1 MTAGITRSRSSG
13 AFPVPRPGAADA
25 SGRNDYSRILGQRL
39 LQLAE
44 RVQRSPGNPDLRR
57 ALNDALHEARHNP
70 HAVVSGEAL
79 SRAMHALARSRGRT
93 HGPPTSVGAPLLRQ
107 IDPLSTR
114 NAYSQTVEARLRD
127 ALRVYGVAP
136 AADTRRRLNDV
147 LHEARHG
154 TAVVSLEALTL
165 AGRALARGA
174 PAVRPPVTQMADLS
188 SAPGGQGLG
197 NYVGIES
204 RVAGRRTLVQ
214 ARLRAHL
221 ELGPDAQWQIRRI
234 EAVGP
239 QVTQDGRVLSAR
251 DKVYV
256 VQDAQGRPIIDP
268 AAARARVRQMLH
280 YQAITPQPAAGATR
294 SRHPAPAAEPGALQP
309 FFGAHLG
316 TPAAERALSSLPGVG
331 RMLDSARGLLRGA
344 APGVVVFFPQP
355 KTLFVTSKDSIIG
368 IVPGM
373 PLKPIVTVGPGRN
386 SPQLGIGNAGPVKG
400 RDTDFWFWNT
410 RITPDGAS
418 AVVNRSLAQPGQP
431 LVMGT
436 VNAGILTK
444 PQCISGAKEGG
455 AASALA
461 AGVGFQAQL
470 VAQDGQVYFR
480 SGPITLPP
488 AVFQA
493 VLSAAGGALS
503 GSTAL
508 GCRSGQAAQWVA
520 TLASN
525 IRSRVSG
532 QLSADAI
539 QRHATGIAAL
549 AAALAAAALGD
560 MAPQMAH

>member
-1 MTAGITRSRSSG
+1 
-13 AFPVPRPGAADA
+13 
-25 SGRNDYSRILGQRL
+25 
-39 LQLAE
+39 
-44 RVQRSPGNPDLRR
+44 
-57 ALNDALHEARHNP
+57 
-70 HAVVSGEAL
+70 
-79 SRAMHALARSRGRT
+79 
-93 HGPPTSVGAPLLRQ
+93 
-107 IDPLSTR
+107 
-114 NAYSQTVEARLRD
+114 
-127 ALRVYGVAP
+127 
-136 AADTRRRLNDV
+136 
-147 LHEARHG
+147 
-154 TAVVSLEALTL
+154 
-165 AGRALARGA
+165 
-174 PAVRPPVTQMADLS
+174 
-188 SAPGGQGLG
+188 
-197 NYVGIES
+197 
-204 RVAGRRTLVQ
+204 
-214 ARLRAHL
+214 
-221 ELGPDAQWQIRRI
+221 
-234 EAVGP
+234 
-239 QVTQDGRVLSAR
+239 
-251 DKVYV
+251 
-256 VQDAQGRPIIDP
+256 
-268 AAARARVRQMLH
+268 
-280 YQAITPQPAAGATR
+280 
-294 SRHPAPAAEPGALQP
+294 
-309 FFGAHLG
+309 
-316 TPAAERALSSLPGVG
+316 
-331 RMLDSARGLLRGA
+331 
-344 APGVVVFFPQP
+344 
-355 KTLFVTSKDSIIG
+355 
-368 IVPGM
+368 
-373 PLKPIVTVGPGRN
+373 VTVGPGRN

-480 SGPITLPP
+480 SGPIPLPP